1 MEQNIQEIVEKI
13 EKLTVIELAQLVK
26 TLEEKFGVS
35 ASQFVAAPFQPQ
47 TSVSTSETQTSG
59 TVSVIL
65 QSAGDQKVQVIKVL
79 REINPSLSLKD
90 AKDIVDTAP
99 RPIKEGIGKEEAEEI
114 KKKLE
119 AVGAKVEIK

>member
-1 MEQNIQEIVEKI
+1 MEQNIQDIVEKI

-26 TLEEKFGVS
+26 TLEEKFQIS
-35 ASQFVAAPFQPQ
+35 ASQIFTAPVQ
-47 TSVSTSETQTSG
+47 TQTPQAQTPAQSGG

-79 REINPSLSLKD
+79 RELNPSLSLKD
-90 AKDIVDTAP
+90 AKDIVDNTP
-99 RPIKEGIGKEEAEEI
+99 KPIKEGINIQDAEEI

-119 AVGAKVEIK
+119 ALGAKVEIK